1 MGAAGNGTS
10 LSGTLTLTVTPTDES
25 DVVFD
30 VYTSCAGGG
39 QRGGRCGPDRGC
51 QCTSEVYTN
60 VLERHGVRSSLS
72 RPGNCWD
79 NAVAESIDGGTVD
92 MLDALGYEW

>member
-10 LSGTLTLTVTPTDES
+10 LSGTLTLTVTPTHES

-39 QRGGRCGPDRGC
+39 QRAGRCGRDVTAAANARPR
-51 QCTSEVYTN
+51 CTPTSSN
-60 VLERHGVRSSLS
+60 AMGFVL
-72 RPGNCWD
+72 
-79 NAVAESIDGGTVD
+79 A
-92 MLDALGYEW
+92 